1 MISELAFK
9 VVLHSGET
17 GTLVDILQKN
27 ANLITPHILKKYLLE
42 DPKKTFNFLLHN
54 NPKVREF
61 ASIYL

>member
-1 MISELAFK
+1 M
-9 VVLHSGET
+9 VLHSGET